1 MPSAALSAGAVE
13 RRYDRRAVFV
23 RGGLQGE
30 GAYARLALLE
40 GCTFLQNQGRSEANR
55 HDALTPVTS
64 VRPSRQRLHVRAA
77 TAVDNIQY

>member
-1 MPSAALSAGAVE
+1 M
-13 RRYDRRAVFV
+13 
-23 RGGLQGE
+23 
-30 GAYARLALLE
+30 LASRSSKVAPFFK
-40 GCTFLQNQGRSEANR
+40 TNTSRSEANR